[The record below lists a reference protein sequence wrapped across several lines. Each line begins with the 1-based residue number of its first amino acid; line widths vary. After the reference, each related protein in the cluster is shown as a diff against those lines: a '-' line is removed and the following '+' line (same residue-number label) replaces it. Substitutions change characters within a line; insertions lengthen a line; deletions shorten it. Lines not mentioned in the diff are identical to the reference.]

1 MYCVCVVSSMN
12 VNVPYVL
19 MCVCVYVCTFV
30 HVCVLYQRVM
40 YFFCVHTYDT
50 YIHDIHTYMNLFQR
64 G

>member
-30 HVCVLYQRVM
+30 HVCNVIPKGYV
-40 YFFCVHTYDT
+40 FFLCAYV
-50 YIHDIHTYMNLFQR
+50 
-64 G
+64 